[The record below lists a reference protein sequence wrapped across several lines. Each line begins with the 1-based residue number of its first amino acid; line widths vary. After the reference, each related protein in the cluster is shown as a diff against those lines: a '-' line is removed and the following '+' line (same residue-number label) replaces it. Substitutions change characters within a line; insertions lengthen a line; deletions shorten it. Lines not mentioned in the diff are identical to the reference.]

1 MFAGGVVVA
10 LAHGV
15 LLRLF
20 AAITQVF
27 VALGG
32 GDPFRYLNI
41 ENLFAFAILFRVVSD
56 NSPCPSLLLAWTLLP
71 ATSVSRGIRLPLP
84 FVQWQTGKPGC
95 LL

>member
-41 ENLFAFAILFRVVSD
+41 ENLFAFAILFSCCFGQFPVSQLAACLD
-56 NSPCPSLLLAWTLLP
+56 TSPCD
-71 ATSVSRGIRLPLP
+71 VSQQGY
-84 FVQWQTGKPGC
+84 
-95 LL
+95 